1 MAKVKEKEEKNKGKK
16 KSKEKG
22 INLFLLIPHS
32 VGYRDRRDDW
42 RDIGNQSLPSR
53 RQNRCAENES
63 KRHCF

>member
-1 MAKVKEKEEKNKGKK
+1 MAKVKEKGRKRTRERKAKR
-16 KSKEKG
+16 KES
-22 INLFLLIPHS
+22 ICFTDPHS